1 MEFKSFLTDYIQR
14 LYGVLSSLD
23 QNELERFEKL
33 LSSLNERQRVYII
46 GNGGSAATASHMVND
61 FGIGLKRR
69 GKLNISAIALA
80 DNLASCSAIANDIG
94 YENIFYLQ
102 LKDVLTPTDVLIA
115 ISCSG
120 NSPNITKAVR
130 YAKEVGATIV
140 GLSGFDGGELKK
152 LSDIVLHS
160 DTRKGEYGLVE
171 DTHMIINH
179 LLYSWFIQKE
189 SALK

>member
-1 MEFKSFLTDYIQR
+1 MRFNHFISEYIEHLQKI
-14 LYGVLSSLD
+14 LLSLD
-23 QNELERFEKL
+23 KNELEKL
-33 LSSLNERQRVYII
+33 ERLLGTLNGQQRVYII

-80 DNLASCSAIANDIG
+80 DNLASCSAIANDTG

-102 LKDVLTPTDVLIA
+102 LKDLLTPTDVVIA

-130 YAKEVGATIV
+130 YAKEIGATVV
-140 GLSGFDGGELKK
+140 GFSGFDGGELKQM
-152 LSDIVLHS
+152 SDIVLHAQT
-160 DTRKGEYGLVE
+160 DTGAYGLVE
-171 DTHMIINH
+171 DVHMIINH
-179 LLYSWFIQKE
+179 MLYSWFIQKD
-189 SALK
+189 